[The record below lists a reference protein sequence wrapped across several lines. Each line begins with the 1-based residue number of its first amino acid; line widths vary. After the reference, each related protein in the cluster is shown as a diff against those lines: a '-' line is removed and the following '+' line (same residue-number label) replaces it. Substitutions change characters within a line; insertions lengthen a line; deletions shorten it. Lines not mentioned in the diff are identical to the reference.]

1 MTQAQASTLAK
12 ALDRALKQGVRVVA
26 RGYYKASGVRFIAV
40 SSGTVP
46 GRAYPVSIFDTHL
59 SCPCKAEGI
68 CKHRALVH
76 ALLVAKR
83 KAQRQAEHDAR
94 ANRPITIWK

>member
-1 MTQAQASTLAK
+1 MTKAQASTLAK

-40 SSGTVP
+40 SSGTMP
-46 GRAYPVSIFDTHL
+46 GHAYPVAIFDTHL
-59 SCPCKAEGI
+59 SCPCAAQGI

-76 ALLVAKR
+76 ALLVAER
-83 KAQRQAEHDAR
+83 RAQRQAERDALM
-94 ANRPITIWK
+94 NRLITIWK